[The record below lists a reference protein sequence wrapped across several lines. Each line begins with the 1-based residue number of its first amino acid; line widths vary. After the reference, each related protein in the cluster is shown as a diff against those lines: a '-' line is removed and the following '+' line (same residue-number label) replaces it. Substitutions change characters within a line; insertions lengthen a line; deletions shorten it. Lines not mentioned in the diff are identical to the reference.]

1 MGNRLT
7 QIATRTGDAGT
18 TGLGNNQRVSKNSLR
33 VHVVHEERAFE
44 GISLDIN
51 LSGLRLSLGQDQI
64 LPSQAL
70 LGLKLYMP
78 RSSLEEFRNQQPI
91 SLSGRVMWLR
101 KDGEHTLY
109 GIQFENL
116 NEASRQA
123 LRQAVTY
130 FNKAPEYQ

>member
-1 MGNRLT
+1 
-7 QIATRTGDAGT
+7 
-18 TGLGNNQRVSKNSLR
+18 
-33 VHVVHEERAFE
+33 
-44 GISLDIN
+44 
-51 LSGLRLSLGQDQI
+51 
-64 LPSQAL
+64 
-70 LGLKLYMP
+70 
-78 RSSLEEFRNQQPI
+78 
-91 SLSGRVMWLR
+91 MWLR

>member
-1 MGNRLT
+1 MWNWAPWPG
-7 QIATRTGDAGT
+7 
-18 TGLGNNQRVSKNSLR
+18 SLAQWMR
-33 VHVVHEERAFE
+33 
-44 GISLDIN
+44 
-51 LSGLRLSLGQDQI
+51 
-64 LPSQAL
+64 
-70 LGLKLYMP
+70 P